1 VLWIAMAWALFMG
14 VTVVAFIVWFAGIF
28 SEVRHAAPTQTAA
41 SGEWMDV
48 TLDPADSPVIYLQA
62 DEPGDVSCDI
72 YGSSTSGLFLTP
84 VTELRTLTVN
94 GAEWRVA
101 FRIGVPAPGRYQVE
115 CRGDATR
122 FGIGNDVDYGRVIGY
137 TFGSLGGAF
146 LAMVAAIVTTVVVV
160 SRRRA
165 AARLLMV
172 APYVPRQRGSW

>member
-1 VLWIAMAWALFMG
+1 MAWALFVV
-14 VTVVAFIVWFAGIF
+14 VTVVAIIVCFAGMF
-28 SEVRHAAPTQTAA
+28 SEVRHAAPTQTAV
-41 SGEWMDV
+41 SGERMDV

-62 DEPGDVSCDI
+62 DERGEVWCDI
-72 YGSSTSGLFLTP
+72 YGSSASGLFLTP

-101 FRIGVPAPGRYQVE
+101 FRIGVPGPGRYQVE

-122 FGIGNDVDYGRVIGY
+122 FAIGNDVDYGRVIGY

-172 APYVPRQRGSW
+172 APYLPRQRGSW